1 MRDKLCIRVVDRTTR
16 TAIQLNRP
24 GRNSSLPGQRHKNST
39 EYSVTHP
46 PLSIFITAQEST
58 SSFIFSQCVT
68 NLSVDQILPWKQAD
82 IKDDPE
88 RFFLRL
94 LRLASSCRA
103 CTALIDSPV
112 EVFTVSL
119 QLASSKTKKKT
130 LNTCSINC
138 KIF

>member
-1 MRDKLCIRVVDRTTR
+1 MHTLSLTEQRARHSIKSAGKKFLAARPTT
-16 TAIQLNRP
+16 QE
-24 GRNSSLPGQRHKNST
+24 NST

-46 PLSIFITAQEST
+46 PLSIFIAAQEST
-58 SSFIFSQCVT
+58 SSLVLSQCVT
-68 NLSVDQILPWKQAD
+68 NLSVNQTLPWKQAD

-103 CTALIDSPV
+103 CTALIDSPA
-112 EVFTVSL
+112 VFTVSL
-119 QLASSKTKKKT
+119 QLASSKTKK
-130 LNTCSINC
+130 LLIYICSINR

>member
-1 MRDKLCIRVVDRTTR
+1 MHKLCIRCRWPNNAH
-16 TAIQLNRP
+16 AIRLNRP
-24 GRNSSLPGQRHKNST
+24 ARNSSLLGQRHKNST

-58 SSFIFSQCVT
+58 SSFIFSQCVA

-103 CTALIDSPV
+103 CTALIDSPG
-112 EVFTVSL
+112 VFTVSL
-119 QLASSKTKKKT
+119 QLASSKKKKK
-130 LNTCSINC
+130 NNC
-138 KIF
+138 